1 MHRDGCTANLGC
13 HARASLDLGHAARG
27 MREANL
33 TGLLNATLA
42 GARAVLARD
51 LRGGSGSSRGALEHL
66 FMKFSASAKKL
77 CASSS
82 GTIFLLDLVSSAC
95 SSRHERVPE
104 VMCSVRAIS
113 AWAALQLKSEALAH
127 LEIHS

>member
-1 MHRDGCTANLGC
+1 
-13 HARASLDLGHAARG
+13 
-27 MREANL
+27 
-33 TGLLNATLA
+33 
-42 GARAVLARD
+42 
-51 LRGGSGSSRGALEHL
+51 
-66 FMKFSASAKKL
+66 MKFSASAKKL

>member
-1 MHRDGCTANLGC
+1 MHRDGCTANLGR

-51 LRGGSGSSRGALEHL
+51 LRGGSGSSRGVLEHL
-66 FMKFSASAKKL
+66 CMKCSASA
-77 CASSS
+77 
-82 GTIFLLDLVSSAC
+82 
-95 SSRHERVPE
+95 
-104 VMCSVRAIS
+104 
-113 AWAALQLKSEALAH
+113 
-127 LEIHS
+127 